1 MAVFIS
7 LPSKISP
14 LSFYFDGKPQ
24 GALINFVYNRSIN
37 DSHYKRMQRRTETR
51 TYFGSKKEIFPKK
64 LITAQYTCLLFTF
77 AKYFF
82 KNTRHILAIKL
93 NF

>member
-51 TYFGSKKEIFPKK
+51 TYFGSKKDIFPKK
-64 LITAQYTCLLFTF
+64 LITAQYTCLLLQTKGGLNTSSRTQDTF
-77 AKYFF
+77 WQ
-82 KNTRHILAIKL
+82 
-93 NF
+93 

>member
-51 TYFGSKKEIFPKK
+51 TWIQKRHFPPKADYC
-64 LITAQYTCLLFTF
+64 TVHLLTF
-77 AKYFF
+77 ANEGRPKYFF
-82 KNTRHILAIKL
+82 KNTRHMFGNKT
-93 NF
+93 